1 MEIRTGKLLALS
13 AAVLMAACPAA
24 GAREQGDWLLRVGA
38 GIVDPK
44 SNNGDVVS
52 VDSGSAIIFNGTYMI
67 SDTLAVELLAATPFS
82 HDIELA
88 AGGTRVGETK
98 HLPPTLSLQYH
109 FPTQSV
115 FKPYAGVGLNYTLFF
130 DEETAGPLAGQDL
143 DLDGSFGLAAQL
155 GIDYELS
162 DKMFIN
168 LDARWIN
175 IETDAELEGAALET
189 VEIDPLVFSLAIG
202 WKF

>member
-1 MEIRTGKLLALS
+1 MAIRTVKLLTISATALLAMS
-13 AAVLMAACPAA
+13 PLAEAH
-24 GAREQGDWLLRVGA
+24 EQGDWLVRVGA

-52 VDSGSAIIFNGTYMI
+52 VDSGSAIIFNGTYMV
-67 SDTLAVELLAATPFS
+67 SDTLGVELLAATPFS
-82 HDIELA
+82 HDIELE

-109 FPTQSV
+109 FPTQSAL
-115 FKPYAGVGLNYTLFF
+115 KPYAGVGLNYTLFF
-130 DEETAGPLAGQDL
+130 DEKTAGPLAGQDL

-155 GIDYELS
+155 GVDYELS
-162 DKMFIN
+162 NKMFVN
-168 LDARWIN
+168 FDARWIN
-175 IETDAELEGAALET
+175 IETDAKLEGAALET
-189 VEIDPLVFSLAIG
+189 VEIDPLVFSLALG